1 VGKPLGKPKRI
12 DRFIKIESSWFESP
26 AYRDLRPVAKCL
38 LTEFLNIYRPT
49 RNGKLVLSTRQA
61 AKRVGVVE
69 NTVINAFHEL
79 VEHGFLILTSPHSW
93 TQGMAREFELTIR
106 GMDVRV
112 SKDSWKNWQPGKP
125 VATLYRKKNTTS
137 KTEADCL
144 NKCSTTALNSE
155 ALQEARIIAS

>member
-1 VGKPLGKPKRI
+1 MSLGKIKTK
-12 DRFIKIESSWFESP
+12 DKFIMLESSWFESP

-38 LTEFLNIYRPT
+38 LTEFLHICFPG

-69 NTVINAFHEL
+69 NTVGNAFHEL

-93 TQGMAREFELTIR
+93 MQGMAREFELTIR
-106 GMDVRV
+106 GIDTRV
-112 SKDSWKNWQPGKP
+112 SKDSWKQWQPGKP

-137 KTEADCL
+137 KTEVVCL
-144 NKCSTTALNSE
+144 RN
-155 ALQEARIIAS
+155 